1 MLAAYTYKCTLCL
14 FELFFFFFFAG
25 FKLLKDE
32 PWTFLLVMYH

>member
-14 FELFFFFFFAG
+14 FELFFFFFAG